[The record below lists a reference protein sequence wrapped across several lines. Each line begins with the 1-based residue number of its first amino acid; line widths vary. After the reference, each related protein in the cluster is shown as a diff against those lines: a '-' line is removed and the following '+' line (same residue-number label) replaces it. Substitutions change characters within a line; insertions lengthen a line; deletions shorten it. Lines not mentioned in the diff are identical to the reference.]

1 VLNFLRS
8 EKPIKDKIFT
18 FADKIQQIQTM
29 LSKTVK
35 LSLLL
40 SVMLLLTAADA
51 EARKWTLAECID
63 YALKNNITLQKLLIA
78 KQSATEDVL
87 FSKAAL
93 QPTLTAQTTQ
103 TGGVQPFVTSE
114 RSAIANGYV
123 ESSVDKFYYNGSY
136 SLNFNWTVWNGN
148 RNRNQIK
155 LDQLAEKQA
164 DLEAEATANSIQEQ
178 IAQLYV
184 QILYS
189 AEAIDVSRQSL
200 ATSTKNEERGKV
212 MVEVGQ
218 MSRAELSQLTA
229 QRAQDEYNIVASQ
242 ANLQNY
248 KRQLKELLELT
259 DDEEFDVVAPA
270 AVKGDALRQ
279 IPAFQAVYEQ
289 ALATRPELKAQQ
301 IAIEESDI
309 SLKIAKAQRLPTIGI
324 NSSLL
329 TNMTTMSA
337 TKWSRQLKDNINLSA
352 GVTVSVP
359 ILDNRQAKTAVN
371 KAMLAHQNSLLEL
384 KNQQTQLYST
394 IESYWI
400 QAVTN
405 QAKYRAALVNSESQK
420 ASYEMLSEQFQVGL
434 KNIVELMNGK
444 NNLLAAQQSE
454 LESKYLTI
462 LNIQMLNFYQGKPF
476 TEE

>member
-1 VLNFLRS
+1 
-8 EKPIKDKIFT
+8 
-18 FADKIQQIQTM
+18 M

-259 DDEEFDVVAPA
+259 DDEEFDVVAPT

-337 TKWSRQLKDNINLSA
+337 TKWSRQLKDNVNLSA

>member
-1 VLNFLRS
+1 
-8 EKPIKDKIFT
+8 
-18 FADKIQQIQTM
+18 M

-40 SVMLLLTAADA
+40 SVVLLLTAADA

-259 DDEEFDVVAPA
+259 DDEEFDVVAPT

-337 TKWSRQLKDNINLSA
+337 TKWSRQLKDNVNLSA
-352 GVTVSVP
+352 GITVSVP

>member
-1 VLNFLRS
+1 
-8 EKPIKDKIFT
+8 
-18 FADKIQQIQTM
+18 M

-248 KRQLKELLELT
+248 KRQLKELL
-259 DDEEFDVVAPA
+259 
-270 AVKGDALRQ
+270 
-279 IPAFQAVYEQ
+279 
-289 ALATRPELKAQQ
+289 
-301 IAIEESDI
+301 
-309 SLKIAKAQRLPTIGI
+309 
-324 NSSLL
+324 
-329 TNMTTMSA
+329 
-337 TKWSRQLKDNINLSA
+337 
-352 GVTVSVP
+352 
-359 ILDNRQAKTAVN
+359 
-371 KAMLAHQNSLLEL
+371 
-384 KNQQTQLYST
+384 
-394 IESYWI
+394 
-400 QAVTN
+400 
-405 QAKYRAALVNSESQK
+405 
-420 ASYEMLSEQFQVGL
+420 
-434 KNIVELMNGK
+434 
-444 NNLLAAQQSE
+444 
-454 LESKYLTI
+454 
-462 LNIQMLNFYQGKPF
+462 
-476 TEE
+476 

>member
-1 VLNFLRS
+1 MQ
-8 EKPIKDKIFT
+8 T
-18 FADKIQQIQTM
+18 QIQQIQTM

>member
-1 VLNFLRS
+1 
-8 EKPIKDKIFT
+8 
-18 FADKIQQIQTM
+18 M

-337 TKWSRQLKDNINLSA
+337 TKWSRQLKDNVNLSA

-462 LNIQMLNFYQGKPF
+462 LNIQMLNFYHQGKPF

>member
-1 VLNFLRS
+1 MIFLRS
-8 EKPIKDKIFT
+8 EKPIKDKIFN
-18 FADKIQQIQTM
+18 FADKIQQNQTM

-329 TNMTTMSA
+329 TNMTSMSA
-337 TKWSRQLKDNINLSA
+337 TKWSRQLKDNVNLSA

>member
-1 VLNFLRS
+1 
-8 EKPIKDKIFT
+8 
-18 FADKIQQIQTM
+18 M

-337 TKWSRQLKDNINLSA
+337 TKWSRQLKDNVNLSA

-371 KAMLAHQNSLLEL
+371 KAKLAHQNSLLEL

>member
-1 VLNFLRS
+1 
-8 EKPIKDKIFT
+8 
-18 FADKIQQIQTM
+18 M

-337 TKWSRQLKDNINLSA
+337 TKWSRQLKDNVNLSA

-394 IESYWI
+394 IENYWI

-444 NNLLAAQQSE
+444 NILLAAQHRE

>member
-1 VLNFLRS
+1 MNFLRS

-40 SVMLLLTAADA
+40 SVVLLLTAADA

>member
-1 VLNFLRS
+1 MKFLRS

-18 FADKIQQIQTM
+18 FADKIQQNQTM

-242 ANLQNY
+242 SNLQNY

-337 TKWSRQLKDNINLSA
+337 TKWSRQLKDNVNLSA

>member
-1 VLNFLRS
+1 MLIFLRS
-8 EKPIKDKIFT
+8 EKPIKDKIFN
-18 FADKIQQIQTM
+18 FADKIQQNQTM

-329 TNMTTMSA
+329 TNMTSMSA
-337 TKWSRQLKDNINLSA
+337 TKWSRQLKDNVNLSA

-371 KAMLAHQNSLLEL
+371 KAEISRQQALLDLED
-384 KNQQTQLYST
+384 KQASLYST
-394 IESYWI
+394 LENYWI
-400 QAVTN
+400 QAENN
-405 QAKYRAALVNSESQK
+405 QQQYKAAKVSTESAK
-420 ASYEMLSEQFQVGL
+420 TSYELLSEQFRLGL
-434 KNIVELMNGK
+434 KNIVELQDGK
-444 NNLLAAQQSE
+444 TRLLSAQQNE
-454 LESKYLTI
+454 LQSKYMTI
-462 LNIQMLNFYQGKPF
+462 INLKILELYQK
-476 TEE
+476 

>member
-1 VLNFLRS
+1 
-8 EKPIKDKIFT
+8 
-18 FADKIQQIQTM
+18 M

-337 TKWSRQLKDNINLSA
+337 TKWSRQLKDNVNLSA

-384 KNQQTQLYST
+384 KNQRTQLYST

>member
-1 VLNFLRS
+1 MS
-8 EKPIKDKIFT
+8 GKPIKDKIFN
-18 FADKIQQIQTM
+18 FADKIQQNQTM

-93 QPTLTAQTTQ
+93 QPTLTAQTMQ

-337 TKWSRQLKDNINLSA
+337 TKWSRQLKDNVNLSA

>member
-1 VLNFLRS
+1 MQ
-8 EKPIKDKIFT
+8 T
-18 FADKIQQIQTM
+18 QIQQIQTM

-78 KQSATEDVL
+78 KQSATEDLL

>member
-1 VLNFLRS
+1 MLIFLRS
-8 EKPIKDKIFT
+8 EKPIKDKIFN

-40 SVMLLLTAADA
+40 SVVLLLTAADA

-93 QPTLTAQTTQ
+93 QPTLSAQTTQ

-337 TKWSRQLKDNINLSA
+337 TKWSRQLKDNVNLSA

>member
-1 VLNFLRS
+1 MS
-8 EKPIKDKIFT
+8 GKSIKDKLFN

-279 IPAFQAVYEQ
+279 IPAFQAVYEE

-337 TKWSRQLKDNINLSA
+337 TKWSRQLKDNVNLSA

>member
-1 VLNFLRS
+1 MLIFLRS
-8 EKPIKDKIFT
+8 EKPIKDKIFN

-337 TKWSRQLKDNINLSA
+337 TKWSRQLKDNVNLSA

-420 ASYEMLSEQFQVGL
+420 ASYEMLSEQFLVGL

>member
-1 VLNFLRS
+1 MS
-8 EKPIKDKIFT
+8 GKSIKDKLFT

-337 TKWSRQLKDNINLSA
+337 TKWSRQLKDNVNLSA

>member
-1 VLNFLRS
+1 MS
-8 EKPIKDKIFT
+8 GKSIKDKIFT

-189 AEAIDVSRQSL
+189 AEAIDVNRQSL

-337 TKWSRQLKDNINLSA
+337 TKWSRQLKDNVNLSA

-394 IESYWI
+394 IENYWI

>member
-1 VLNFLRS
+1 
-8 EKPIKDKIFT
+8 
-18 FADKIQQIQTM
+18 M

-155 LDQLAEKQA
+155 VDQLAEKQA

-337 TKWSRQLKDNINLSA
+337 TKWSRQLKDNVNLSA

-462 LNIQMLNFYQGKPF
+462 LNIQMLNFYHQGKPF

>member
-1 VLNFLRS
+1 MLIFLRS
-8 EKPIKDKIFT
+8 EKPIKDKIFN

-40 SVMLLLTAADA
+40 SVVLLLTAADA

-337 TKWSRQLKDNINLSA
+337 TKWSRQLKDNVNLSA

-420 ASYEMLSEQFQVGL
+420 ASYEMLSEQFLVGL

>member
-1 VLNFLRS
+1 MLNFLRS

-329 TNMTTMSA
+329 TNMTSMSA
-337 TKWSRQLKDNINLSA
+337 TKWSRQLKDNVNLSA

>member
-1 VLNFLRS
+1 
-8 EKPIKDKIFT
+8 
-18 FADKIQQIQTM
+18 M

-40 SVMLLLTAADA
+40 SVVLLLTAADA

-337 TKWSRQLKDNINLSA
+337 TKWSRQLKDNVNLSA

-462 LNIQMLNFYQGKPF
+462 LNIQMLNFYHQGKPF